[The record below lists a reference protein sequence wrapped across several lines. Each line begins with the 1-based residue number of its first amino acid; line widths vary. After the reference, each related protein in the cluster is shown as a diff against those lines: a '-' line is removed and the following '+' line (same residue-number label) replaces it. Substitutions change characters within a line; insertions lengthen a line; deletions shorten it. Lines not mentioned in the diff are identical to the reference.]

1 MKTYICYVFFERNLY
16 QLVHIMNLANF
27 ILLFAQFKQSSS
39 IDWGMWGVIA
49 TIIAGVAIPIV
60 LFIIQIK
67 IKNLEI
73 IRVSSAPLINI
84 DSKYVDDLEIF
95 YQGEK
100 IEDATSVVLG
110 VVNTGT
116 QAITKNDFE
125 DSVVIMF
132 NYNTKIIKAEILKTF
147 PASMKPTIVVEK
159 NNIVLNP
166 LLMNSRDSF
175 VISAVVSSFDG
186 KIDVTGRIKEIKVES
201 ENSKSSFNRIYTPL
215 LGFTCGILVSL
226 FININFPN
234 FSISSKILLSMVY
247 AGLGATLYLR
257 IASRQRK

>member
-1 MKTYICYVFFERNLY
+1 
-16 QLVHIMNLANF
+16 MNFAIF
-27 ILLFAQFKQSSS
+27 ILFFAQSQSKQSSS

-49 TIIAGVAIPIV
+49 TIIVGVAIPII
-60 LFIIQIK
+60 LFIAQIK

-84 DSKYVDDLEIF
+84 DSKYADDLEIF

-100 IEDATSVVLG
+100 IEDATSIVLG

-132 NYNTKIIKAEILKTF
+132 NYNTEIIKAEILKTF

-175 VISAVVSSFDG
+175 AMSVIVSSFDG
-186 KIDVTGRIKEIKVES
+186 KIDIAGRIKEIKEIKVEN
-201 ENSKSSFNRIYTPL
+201 EKSKNNNNLFSLTRLLLVNIGIFSGSFFL
-215 LGFTCGILVSL
+215 LSFVDYL
-226 FININFPN
+226 PN
-234 FSISSKILLSMVY
+234 NVPSYLYILLFM
-247 AGLGATLYLR
+247 AGDYLGTFIARATISALR
-257 IASRQRK
+257 K